1 MIVDLRMRD
10 EALIPGHTDQ
20 GAYRSL
26 LFVGASL
33 PVWLQ
38 CIRNGRLALFRCS
51 DADIQRVRAQI
62 FSVFFST

>member
-1 MIVDLRMRD
+1 
-10 EALIPGHTDQ
+10 
-20 GAYRSL
+20 L

-51 DADIQRVRAQI
+51 DADILRVRAQI
-62 FSVFFST
+62 FSAFFST